1 MSNLEIGLSGCKI
14 EKISDSVVRKT
25 SKDQD
30 YNDRLFK
37 QINKQM
43 EFSKTSDLFLAPK
56 VINVCKGDLF
66 YFDMEYSSGKN
77 YSQFFD
83 YCNINEIKKFENILS
98 AYLNKN
104 LSSSFVLDKNL
115 AKKVIIEKLISL
127 APKSKY
133 QILINNIIQNIDELC
148 LDNIPNSF
156 CHGDLSLS
164 NILFD
169 KSFVLIDFLDSFIN
183 TALVDIAKLKQDLH
197 YHWCINTQGIQS
209 TRIKIIFSYLWYNI
223 DNNFSKYTRSD
234 AFELL
239 DLINLL
245 RIEPYV
251 SKQNEKILQD
261 CIESHKYY
269 VNLNNS
275 NGRIFK

>member
-1 MSNLEIGLSGCKI
+1 MSNLELGLSGCKI

-37 QINKQM
+37 QINKQV

-56 VINVCKGDLF
+56 VINVFKGDLF

-83 YCNINEIKKFENILS
+83 YCNIQEIKKFENVLS

-104 LSSSFVLDKNL
+104 LSSSSIIDEGL
-115 AKKVIIEKLISL
+115 AKKVIIEKLTSL
-127 APKSKY
+127 APASKY
-133 QILINNIIQNIDELC
+133 QIFINNIIQCIDELC
-148 LDNIPNSF
+148 LGNIPSSF

-197 YHWCINTQGIQS
+197 YHWCLKTQGIQS
-209 TRIKIIFSYLWYNI
+209 TRIKIVFSYLWYNI
-223 DNNFSKYTRSD
+223 DNNFSNYTRSD

-245 RIEPYV
+245 RIEPYA

-269 VNLNNS
+269 VNFNNS

>member
-1 MSNLEIGLSGCKI
+1 MSNLELGLSGCKI

-30 YNDRLFK
+30 YNNRLLK
-37 QINKQM
+37 QINKQV
-43 EFSKTSDLFLAPK
+43 EFSKTSNLFSTPK
-56 VINVCKGDLF
+56 VINVCEGDLF
-66 YFDMEYSSGKN
+66 HFDMEYSSGKN

-83 YCNINEIKKFENILS
+83 YCNMQEIKKFENTLS
-98 AYLNKN
+98 DYLIKN
-104 LSSSFVLDKNL
+104 LSNSSVLDESL
-115 AKKVIIEKLISL
+115 AKKIITEKLKSL
-127 APKSKY
+127 AVSSKY
-133 QILINNIIQNIDELC
+133 HILISYIIDNIDELR

-183 TALVDIAKLKQDLH
+183 TILVDIAKLKQDLH
-197 YHWCINTQGIQS
+197 YHWCLKTQAVQS

-223 DNNFSKYTRSD
+223 DNNFSKYTHSD

-245 RIEPYV
+245 RIEPYA
-251 SKQNEKILQD
+251 SGQNEKILQD
-261 CIESHKYY
+261 CIENHKYY